1 MTDTKRLQL
10 PLIDAA
16 QSQKHITHNEALARL
31 DGLVH
36 LSALS
41 LAKAPPAT
49 PAEDARYLVDAGGTG
64 VFAGKATQVAMFQN
78 GGFVFLTPKAGWRCF
93 VQDSASFLVFDGVA
107 WVDLI
112 AGRLEQVSRF
122 GVGTKADDVTRLSI
136 RSNNALFAAVPV
148 SEGGSGDLR
157 FKLNK
162 EQPGAS
168 VSQLYQSN
176 WSGRAETGLMGS
188 DSFRIK
194 VSADGSVWKDALVI
208 DPASA
213 SVSCSAPLLAPRIQ
227 LSDAQSVAALPLDG
241 SLFFVSRRARGSNDQ
256 RQAAQ
261 SGDMLGGMVGQGF
274 DGANFVSAAALR
286 MEVDGTPAAGVM
298 PGRVIIAGCNPGAT
312 TLTDRL
318 RIDATGTKPAL
329 DNIAALGGSANR
341 WASLY
346 VTSGAISTSDER
358 EKTDIAPLHAAL
370 SFLRLLRPVAYRWK
384 IGGHDVDAI
393 GDVQPRMGQRIHF
406 GLIAQEVHSALQSL
420 SMDAG
425 LYVYDAQADR
435 HGLRYEQFIAPVIA
449 ALQELD
455 QKIEAL
461 SARLSN

>member
-1 MTDTKRLQL
+1 V
-10 PLIDAA
+10 
-16 QSQKHITHNEALARL
+16 N
-31 DGLVH
+31 
-36 LSALS
+36 
-41 LAKAPPAT
+41 
-49 PAEDARYLVDAGGTG
+49 
-64 VFAGKATQVAMFQN
+64 
-78 GGFVFLTPKAGWRCF
+78 
-93 VQDSASFLVFDGVA
+93 
-107 WVDLI
+107 
-112 AGRLEQVSRF
+112 
-122 GVGTKADDVTRLSI
+122 RLSI

-162 EQPGAS
+162 EQSGAT

-188 DSFRIK
+188 DAFRIK
-194 VSADGSVWKDALVI
+194 VSADGTAWKDALVI

-213 SVSCSAPLLAPRIQ
+213 SVTCNAPLLAPRIQ
-227 LSDAQSVAALPLDG
+227 LSDAQSAAALPLDG
-241 SLFFVSRRARGSNDQ
+241 SLFFVSRRARGSNEQ
-256 RQAAQ
+256 RQGAQ
-261 SGDMLGGMVGQGF
+261 SGDTLGGMVGQGF

-286 MEVDGTPAAGVM
+286 MEVDGTPSAGVM

-329 DNIAALGGSANR
+329 DNVAALGGSANR

-346 VTSGAISTSDER
+346 VTSGTISTSDER
-358 EKTDIAPLHAAL
+358 EKIDIAPLHTAL
-370 SFLRLLRPVAYRWK
+370 SFLRLLRPVSYRWK
-384 IGGHDVDAI
+384 IGGHDLNGL
-393 GDVQPRMGQRIHF
+393 GDVQPRAGQRVHF
-406 GLIAQEVHSALQSL
+406 GLIAQDVHSALQSL

-435 HGLRYEQFIAPVIA
+435 HGLRYEQLIAPVIA

-461 SARLSN
+461 SVRLPN